1 MAETSL
7 LHRLDGIDARFEE
20 VSLLITDPSVIS
32 DMKRFVKLTKEYK
45 DLEKLTSV
53 TNKYKKMLRDIDEA
67 KAVLETESDPDLK
80 ELAKEELEAN
90 TNAIPALEEEIKLLL
105 IPEDPEDYK
114 NAIIEIRGGT
124 GGDEAAIFAGDLLF
138 LQATCSVCMPNIVKP
153 KAGKWKCPASAKVQP
168 EDTRKSS
175 VPLLERKYT
184 AHLNMNPEYIAY
196 SVFRPQKLKAAYT
209 HLPHPLPFCRKQSHL
224 M

>member
-114 NAIIEIRGGT
+114 P
-124 GGDEAAIFAGDLLF
+124 LF
-138 LQATCSVCMPNIVKP
+138 LQATCSVCMPNIVKQ
-153 KAGKWKCPASAKVQP
+153 KAGKWKCPVSAKVQP

-175 VPLLERKYT
+175 APLLEKKYT
-184 AHLNMNPEYIAY
+184 AHLNMNPECIAY

-209 HLPHPLPFCRKQSHL
+209 HLPHLLPFCRKQSHL